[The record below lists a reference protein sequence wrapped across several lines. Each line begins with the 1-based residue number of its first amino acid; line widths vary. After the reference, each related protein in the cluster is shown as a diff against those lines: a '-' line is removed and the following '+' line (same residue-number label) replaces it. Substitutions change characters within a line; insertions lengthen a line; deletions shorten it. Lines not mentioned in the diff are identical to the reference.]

1 MMYNSAK
8 STGKIFAFSCFFLL
22 FLFSS
27 ISSADVPP
35 DAGDIKR
42 LAEMAKNTVGSFM
55 QESFKV
61 RMGYELNNKF
71 LSPQDKSNL
80 RQKART
86 AIGDLQAITQ
96 DQQNLKKKIED
107 YQGAD
112 WDKRYGQTGL
122 WRKLSTDIYLTN
134 LNKCEIDYYLAL
146 SSDQPEKNSILKD
159 ILAEIDSA
167 KKPYAL
173 THTKLFRGKVLAM
186 LARTEPTYKAEAIKQ
201 LDIFKVISD
210 SLLPIS
216 AAIEKIKLTGPE
228 DPNQLET
235 LVKTLT
241 QNYRQGNLELILSA
255 AFLQRRYDPKGFEK
269 TVKVLPII
277 ENIVGSMLLS
287 ALSLQQQPL
296 EQTSVFEAELAVQTS
311 LRSKGKDYTEL
322 LERLSSTEKLKTP
335 LILYISAAKTA
346 ESEPVKAIGFLI
358 EASKVQKIQKV
369 SGLKMSADKIAEQ
382 AAKLA
387 YSLFAQDSNS
397 CSITLKAFENYF
409 SIAGKKNDEELEYLY
424 SEILD
429 NCGETEKAKELLE
442 KIADRPEGDWRN
454 WARFDLTVKAIQQK
468 KHEDPKT
475 AGKLLEQFSSLIADF
490 NDCKYANEA
499 MELLSKIIDEIDETQ
514 KLPDNFQRTAKNCE
528 VLAEFCFGCLEDSR
542 KLQAGLYLAEAAI
555 LAANKEKEKLTATEK
570 LLNDIAES
578 GKENVNFLRCR
589 ARLLAEQGK
598 FDKAAE
604 LWAQVSQMRKKDM
617 TSENQQSWKWWRAK
631 FYELECWSK
640 SPKTQKQEVLHTI
653 DVLKNTFDNIPPLWA
668 EKIDL
673 LMEKIK

>member
-1 MMYNSAK
+1 MMDNTAK
-8 STGKIFAFSCFFLL
+8 HTGKILATLFLL
-22 FLFSS
+22 FLFSP
-27 ISSADVPP
+27 ISSADVSP
-35 DAGDIKR
+35 DAKDIKR
-42 LAEMAKNTVGSFM
+42 LAEMARQTVGSFM
-55 QESFKV
+55 QQSFEV
-61 RMGYELNNKF
+61 RMGYELNDKF
-71 LSPQDKSNL
+71 LSPKDKSNL
-80 RQKART
+80 RQNART
-86 AIGDLQAITQ
+86 TIGHLQAIAQ
-96 DQQNLKKKIED
+96 DLQNLKKTIED

-112 WDKRYGQTGL
+112 WDERYGQTGL
-122 WRKLSTDIYLTN
+122 WRKLSTDLYLTN

-167 KKPYAL
+167 KQPYAMS
-173 THTKLFRGKVLAM
+173 HTKLLRGKVLAM

-201 LDIFKVISD
+201 LNTFKVLSD

-241 QNYRQGNLELILSA
+241 QDYRQGNLELILSA
-255 AFLQRRYDPKGFEK
+255 AFLQRRYDPRGFEK
-269 TVKVLPII
+269 TVKVLPIV
-277 ENIVGSMLLS
+277 ENIVGSLLLS
-287 ALSLQQQPL
+287 ALSLQQQDL
-296 EQTSVFEAELAVQTS
+296 EQTSVFEAELAVRTS
-311 LRSKGKDYTEL
+311 LRSEGKDYIEL

-335 LILYISAAKTA
+335 LILYISAAKT
-346 ESEPVKAIGFLI
+346 SETEPAKAVGFLI
-358 EASKVQKIQKV
+358 EASKVQKIQKDPN
-369 SGLKMSADKIAEQ
+369 LKMSADKIAEQ

-387 YSLFAQDSNS
+387 YNQFAQDSGR
-397 CSITLKAFENYF
+397 CTITLKAFENYF

-442 KIADRPEGDWRN
+442 KIAKRPEGNWRN
-454 WARFDLTVKAIQQK
+454 RAKLELIVKAIRQK
-468 KHEDPKT
+468 EYEDPKVT
-475 AGKLLEQFSSLIADF
+475 IELLEQFSSSIADF

-514 KLPDNFQRTAKNCE
+514 KQPDNFQKNVQNCE

-542 KLQAGLYLAEAAI
+542 KQQAALYLAESAI
-555 LAANKEKEKLTATEK
+555 LAANKEKEKLTAAEK

-578 GKENVNFLRCR
+578 SNGDVNFLRCR

-604 LWAQVSQMRKKDM
+604 IWAQVAQMQKKDM
-617 TSENQQSWKWWRAK
+617 TPENQRSWKWWRAK
-631 FYELECWSK
+631 FYELDCWSK
-640 SPKTQKQEVLHTI
+640 SPQTQKQEVLHTI
-653 DVLKNTFDNIPPLWA
+653 DVLKNSFDNIPPLWA
-668 EKIDL
+668 EKLNL
-673 LMEKIK
+673 LIEKIK